1 MYNVKIATIDGN
13 LVKDSN
19 NRQYSMSLVKVWTEM
34 GNEGKCYSLPAKIV
48 SKKGNNTFVIQYLSS
63 TGRKT
68 RDGKKIYMYEDET
81 YEVTDNSI
89 TEYLETDSELD
100 LGFEQLS
107 DGDGS
112 ESEFVKYDSDSD
124 EDYIP
129 SEEDDDDGES
139 SSSDSDGSSSVNS
152 EDVEEEEDT
161 YVSDD
166 DYIDDY

>member
-107 DGDGS
+107 SG